1 MRAYKCDVCGKY
13 CEDCYEIKDD
23 TFDVFPSDFIDRGYH
38 DKKKVEVRDLCSE
51 CYVDIKNYIHNKV
64 FNRFKKEEESK

>member
-23 TFDVFPSDFIDRGYH
+23 TFDIFLSDFVDRGQY
-38 DKKKVEVRDLCSE
+38 DKKRWKYEICVLNVM
-51 CYVDIKNYIHNKV
+51 
-64 FNRFKKEEESK
+64 

>member
-13 CEDCYEIKDD
+13 CEDCFEIKDD
-23 TFDVFPSDFIDRGYH
+23 TFDVFPSDFVDRGQY

-51 CYVDIKNYIHNKV
+51 C
-64 FNRFKKEEESK
+64 

>member
-23 TFDVFPSDFIDRGYH
+23 TFDIFLSDFVDRGYMIR
-38 DKKKVEVRDLCSE
+38 KRWKYEICVLNVM
-51 CYVDIKNYIHNKV
+51 
-64 FNRFKKEEESK
+64 

>member
-23 TFDVFPSDFIDRGYH
+23 TFDVFLADFIDRGYH

-64 FNRFKKEEESK
+64 FNRFKEEEESK

>member
-23 TFDVFPSDFIDRGYH
+23 TFDIFLSDFVDRGYH
-38 DKKKVEVRDLCSE
+38 DKKRWKYEICVLNVM
-51 CYVDIKNYIHNKV
+51 
-64 FNRFKKEEESK
+64 

>member
-1 MRAYKCDVCGKY
+1 MFVVSIVKTVMKLKTIRLISFYQTSLT
-13 CEDCYEIKDD
+13 EDNMI
-23 TFDVFPSDFIDRGYH
+23 
-38 DKKKVEVRDLCSE
+38 KKKVEVRDLCSE

>member
-23 TFDVFPSDFIDRGYH
+23 TFDIFLSDFVDRGQY
-38 DKKKVEVRDLCSE
+38 DKKKRWKYEICVLNVM
-51 CYVDIKNYIHNKV
+51 
-64 FNRFKKEEESK
+64 

>member
-23 TFDVFPSDFIDRGYH
+23 TFDIFLSDFVDRGQY

>member
-1 MRAYKCDVCGKY
+1 M
-13 CEDCYEIKDD
+13 I
-23 TFDVFPSDFIDRGYH
+23 
-38 DKKKVEVRDLCSE
+38 KKKVEVRDLCSE

>member
-23 TFDVFPSDFIDRGYH
+23 TFDIFLSDFVDRGQY
-38 DKKKVEVRDLCSE
+38 DKKKGGSTRF
-51 CYVDIKNYIHNKV
+51 V
-64 FNRFKKEEESK
+64 F

>member
-1 MRAYKCDVCGKY
+1 MFVVSIVKTVMKLKTIRLISFYQTSLT
-13 CEDCYEIKDD
+13 EDNMI
-23 TFDVFPSDFIDRGYH
+23 
-38 DKKKVEVRDLCSE
+38 KKKAEVRDLCSE

>member
-23 TFDVFPSDFIDRGYH
+23 TFDIFLSDFVDRGQY
-38 DKKKVEVRDLCSE
+38 DKKKGGSTRFVFWMLCR
-51 CYVDIKNYIHNKV
+51 Y
-64 FNRFKKEEESK
+64 

>member
-13 CEDCYEIKDD
+13 CEDCFEIKDD
-23 TFDVFPSDFIDRGYH
+23 TFDVFPSDFVDRGQY
-38 DKKKVEVRDLCSE
+38 DKKKVEVRDLRSE